1 MITIDSRQAGGGKTI
16 STIYPKIKQL
26 YLRNQPTLIVVPSVY
41 LQEQYQTGL
50 KNLPLKVINSVI
62 TDGNVSNE
70 IIQSMAALKPLIII
84 TSEAFMRTHI
94 AWDIKVNYD
103 IIIDEALNPYSF
115 ETLNFDPK
123 LKLRFDSVF
132 ECVDEFPSTW
142 NILRRMNVETS
153 SFFSESSQWRR
164 LNNPNNKLWV
174 DYDNWIKIKE
184 QVIEKLYIAVELSP
198 SILTGYRS
206 CHIAAAAFEF
216 TFMSWWMKNNKLNYS
231 IVEKFIPHTQVP
243 LFHLPEDFKWSQ
255 TLRKES
261 NAHITAFKKY
271 VEETLNGSNCLIV
284 KNGGELINI
293 ENEESIKHN
302 AHGQNHLTHHTNIC
316 LTTALNPSNGFKS
329 FLRAQFDGDSN
340 YFTKTALP
348 RAFAGYMFYQLIMRT
363 ALRMKDNTKQC
374 QVFLID
380 SRVGVSLFD
389 FFDLNKIDLKMIPL
403 FNKSKAIKKLPLT
416 SAEKMK
422 RHRAKQ
428 KLLKSCNESSI

>member
-184 QVIEKLYIAVELSP
+184 QVIEKLYIAVELSRLCEV
-198 SILTGYRS
+198 IRIT
-206 CHIAAAAFEF
+206 I
-216 TFMSWWMKNNKLNYS
+216 KLC
-231 IVEKFIPHTQVP
+231 T
-243 LFHLPEDFKWSQ
+243 
-255 TLRKES
+255 
-261 NAHITAFKKY
+261 
-271 VEETLNGSNCLIV
+271 
-284 KNGGELINI
+284 
-293 ENEESIKHN
+293 
-302 AHGQNHLTHHTNIC
+302 
-316 LTTALNPSNGFKS
+316 
-329 FLRAQFDGDSN
+329 
-340 YFTKTALP
+340 
-348 RAFAGYMFYQLIMRT
+348 
-363 ALRMKDNTKQC
+363 
-374 QVFLID
+374 
-380 SRVGVSLFD
+380 
-389 FFDLNKIDLKMIPL
+389 
-403 FNKSKAIKKLPLT
+403 
-416 SAEKMK
+416 
-422 RHRAKQ
+422 
-428 KLLKSCNESSI
+428 